1 MLYNNDMQEHP
12 GVPVPSPE
20 TSRRKGYRVVFL
32 LAFSAAV
39 LFEALLFLHTQVREI
54 LSLLEDDFRVVVL
67 LKDGGRRE
75 RDALWESIRSLQ
87 GVRSAVFIPRDE
99 RLARMRDEDPDLIKG
114 ALSLGPNPLPDS
126 YEIAVDQSVMSSL
139 NTWTEL
145 LWAMDGVAE
154 VRYKQLEAY
163 ALLHFFFYESFVTLV
178 FGLSLLGAALL
189 ALTVLLYRFSP
200 AGLMEG
206 IRRDSRWFLSGA
218 GGAGTAVLACYLI
231 VYPVRY
237 LSPVWAWPNP
247 LWHLAGILVS
257 GFLAWTLVQWKNS
270 R

>member
-1 MLYNNDMQEHP
+1 MQEHSHTA
-12 GVPVPSPE
+12 PSTPE
-20 TSRRKGYRVVFL
+20 AARRKGYRVVFL
-32 LAFSAAV
+32 LAFTAAV
-39 LFEALLFLHTQVREI
+39 LFEALLFLHTQAREI

-67 LKDGGRRE
+67 LKDGGRKE
-75 RDALWESIRSLQ
+75 RDALWESIRALQ
-87 GVRSAVFIPRDE
+87 GVRSAVFISKDE
-99 RLARMRDEDPDLIKG
+99 RLARMREDDPELIKG

-126 YEIAVDQSVMSSL
+126 YEIAVDQAVMSSL
-139 NTWTEL
+139 SSWTEL
-145 LWAMDGVAE
+145 LWGMSGVAE

-163 ALLHFFFYESFVTLV
+163 AILHFSFYDNFMALA
-178 FGLSLLGAALL
+178 FGLSLLGAVLFS
-189 ALTVLLYRFSP
+189 LTVLLHRFSP

-206 IRRDSRWFLSGA
+206 IRRDKRWFFSGA
-218 GGAGTAVLACYLI
+218 GGAAAAVLACYLI

-247 LWHLAGILVS
+247 LWHLAGVLAA